1 MSVRD
6 LQSGEPVDL
15 VLLVGEVERR
25 QKSDGKEFLRVALGD
40 RTGSLRCMVWDEV
53 GPTLEL
59 VVAGRPVRVSGRF
72 EVNERYGPQ
81 IARPQFAPAEE
92 GTFDPA
98 QLAPSPPRP
107 ADQLEAELRELVA
120 TVHAAPL
127 AELLERLLG
136 PESATWERFRDA
148 PAAKHYHQAYRH
160 GLLEHS
166 LTVAQ
171 SVGAIAATFPGIDR
185 DIAVTGALLHDIGKT
200 EAYAMDGPA
209 IEMTEAGRLQGEIPL
224 GYTIVRR
231 AMEEVDDF
239 PPELALH
246 LGHIIR
252 PHHGALEHG
261 SPVVPQTREATLV
274 HMLDNLGGRLGSF
287 DRLERALAPGS
298 AWSQYDSGIG
308 ASAFF
313 PPGEDQT
320 PAPREL
326 SAA

>member
-81 IARPQFAPAEE
+81 IARPQFAPAED

-120 TVHAAPL
+120 TVHAARC
-127 AELLERLLG
+127 AELLDVC
-136 PESATWERFRDA
+136 SAPRAPTWERFRDA
-148 PAAKHYHQAYRH
+148 PAAKHYSPGLSPRAARAQPDGRAVRRRH
-160 GLLEHS
+160 SRDLPRHRPRHRGDRR
-166 LTVAQ
+166 A
-171 SVGAIAATFPGIDR
+171 AATTSAR
-185 DIAVTGALLHDIGKT
+185 R
-200 EAYAMDGPA
+200 EAYAMDGAA
-209 IEMTEAGRLQGEIPL
+209 IEMTDAGRLQGEIPL

-231 AMEEVDDF
+231 AME
-239 PPELALH
+239 
-246 LGHIIR
+246 
-252 PHHGALEHG
+252 
-261 SPVVPQTREATLV
+261 
-274 HMLDNLGGRLGSF
+274 
-287 DRLERALAPGS
+287 
-298 AWSQYDSGIG
+298 
-308 ASAFF
+308 
-313 PPGEDQT
+313 
-320 PAPREL
+320 
-326 SAA
+326 